1 MKLWYDINMLPSS
14 NDIQYFL
21 EVSKNLNLSR
31 SAERLGVTQPT
42 LTFAI
47 KRLEASLGV
56 NLLVRSKTG
65 VTLTRHGES
74 FRRES
79 KKFLED
85 WYQLKSKIIQ
95 EKEEV
100 RGLYSIG
107 VHPSVALYTLSDFL
121 PELYSKYANLEIKL
135 VHNSSR
141 IVTEQV
147 ISHKLDLGIV
157 VNPVS
162 HPDLVIIK
170 LITDEVALWE
180 SPDNKNSDVLLCDPD
195 LNQTSTLMQKLKKQK
210 LKFSRIINSHNLEVL
225 TDLVGSGTGVGI
237 LPGKVVSSSKCV
249 LQKVPS
255 SPFFKDT
262 ICLIYRV
269 DRVKTKASE
278 EIISSIKKLKK

>member
-1 MKLWYDINMLPSS
+1 MLPSS

-21 EVSKNLNLSR
+21 EVANNLNLSR

-42 LTFAI
+42 LSFAI
-47 KRLEASLGV
+47 KRLEDSLGV

-85 WYQLKSKIIQ
+85 WYQLKSKIVQ

-100 RGLYSIG
+100 RGIYSIG
-107 VHPSVALYTLSDFL
+107 IHPSVALYTLSDFL
-121 PELYSKYANLEIKL
+121 PNLYSKYENLEIKL
-135 VHNSSR
+135 IHNSSR

-147 ISHKLDLGIV
+147 ISNKLDLGIV

-170 LITDEVALWE
+170 LITDEVALWQ
-180 SPDNKNSDVLLCDPD
+180 SPSNKNSDILLCDPD
-195 LNQTSTLMQKLKKQK
+195 LNQTSSLMLKLKKQK
-210 LKFSRIINSHNLEVL
+210 FKFSRIIHSHNLEVL
-225 TDLVGSGTGVGI
+225 TDLVGSGTGIGI
-237 LPGKVVSSSKCV
+237 LPGKVVSSSKRS

-262 ICLIYRV
+262 ICLIYRA

-278 EIISSIKKLKK
+278 EIISSIKMLKK

>member
-1 MKLWYDINMLPSS
+1 MLPSS
-14 NDIQYFL
+14 NDIQYFI
-21 EVSKNLNLSR
+21 EVSKTLNLSR

-47 KRLEASLGV
+47 KRLEESLGV

-65 VTLTRHGES
+65 VALTRHGES

-85 WYQLKSKIIQ
+85 WYQLKSKIVQ

-107 VHPSVALYTLSDFL
+107 VHPSVALYTLSDFI
-121 PELYSKYANLEIKL
+121 PELYLNYDKLEIKL
-135 VHNSSR
+135 VHDSSR
-141 IVTEQV
+141 IITEQV
-147 ISHKLDLGIV
+147 ISNKLDLGIV

-170 LITDEVALWE
+170 LITDEVSLWE
-180 SPDNKNSDVLLCDPD
+180 SPENKNSDVLLCDPD
-195 LNQTSTLMQKLKKQK
+195 LNQTSSLMQKLKKQK
-210 LKFSRIINSHNLEVL
+210 FKFSRIIHSQNLEVL
-225 TDLVGSGTGVGI
+225 TDLVQNGAGIGI
-237 LPGKVVSSSKCV
+237 LPGKVVSASKRR
-249 LQKVPS
+249 LNKVPS

-262 ICLIYRV
+262 ICLIYRA

-278 EIISSIKKLKK
+278 EIIARIKKLKK